1 VFYAAVVLVH
11 SVDVE
16 GVIRA
21 GIRRFTDET
30 GRLWCALADYFIRLG
45 VFEKAR
51 DVYEEGMA
59 AVMTVRDFTIV
70 FDAYAL
76 YEETMLAAKID
87 LRNES
92 VGEESEELNEDIDLR
107 LARLERLMDTRPQ
120 LLSLVL
126 LRQNPHNVHEW
137 LKRTKVCETL
147 CVCVHARGFRR
158 ACWVTRCWCA
168 RL

>member
-1 VFYAAVVLVH
+1 
-11 SVDVE
+11 
-16 GVIRA
+16 
-21 GIRRFTDET
+21 
-30 GRLWCALADYFIRLG
+30 
-45 VFEKAR
+45 
-51 DVYEEGMA
+51 MA

-92 VGEESEELNEDIDLR
+92 VGEESEELNEEIDLR

-120 LLSLVL
+120 LLSSVL

-137 LKRTKVCETL
+137 LKRTKVL
-147 CVCVHARGFRR
+147 Q
-158 ACWVTRCWCA
+158 
-168 RL
+168 